1 MRPASKQKKIT
12 PVSWVRVKQ
21 AKTTNNMCSRPQ
33 AGKKRSNN
41 QPVRPVAAASKKTKQ
56 KNQSVWP
63 VVAASKQSNNQPV
76 WLVRPQ
82 ARKNKTK
89 INMCG
94 LLRLQAKNKIVASS
108 KKQNKNHQPVWPV
121 TAASKPVAAASKPVA
136 AASKPVAAASKKKNN
151 QPVSR
156 VVNLRKQGKT
166 IFKRAGKKLFTCPRG
181 DKQKETKQHSTCA
194 ACRHCKQDKTPHAR
208 QNDGGLSRRKN
219 NQPINL

>member
-1 MRPASKQKKIT
+1 MAAGGGQTVRPASKQKKIT

-21 AKTTNNMCSRPQ
+21 AKTTNNTCSRPQ

-41 QPVRPVAAASKKTKQ
+41 QSVRPVAAASKKTKQ

-94 LLRLQAKNKIVASS
+94 RLRLQAKNINLCGLSWLQASLS
-108 KKQNKNHQPVWPV
+108 QLQ
-121 TAASKPVAAASKPVA
+121 A
-136 AASKPVAAASKKKNN
+136 
-151 QPVSR
+151 
-156 VVNLRKQGKT
+156 RKKT
-166 IFKRAGKKLFTCPRG
+166 INLWVGWWISESRGKQSSSERAKNYLPVLVVTSRKN
-181 DKQKETKQHSTCA
+181 
-194 ACRHCKQDKTPHAR
+194 KTTLNLCGLSPPQAR
-208 QNDGGLSRRKN
+208 QNPACKRWD
-219 NQPINL
+219 

>member
-1 MRPASKQKKIT
+1 
-12 PVSWVRVKQ
+12 
-21 AKTTNNMCSRPQ
+21 MCSRPQ

-76 WLVRPQ
+76 WLVQPQ

-121 TAASKPVAAASKPVA
+121 TAASKPVT
-136 AASKPVAAASKKKNN
+136 AASKKKNN

-194 ACRHCKQDKTPHAR
+194 ACRHCMQDKTPHAR